1 MMTSQ
6 QTRPTPPARRPAAAL
21 PGIRRQSFAMA
32 VLLLVQYG
40 LGIGVNLFVTLPR
53 QDHGAG
59 LGSAISNGP
68 AAVSVHAVLGLALV
82 VIALATA
89 IRAAAIRHGGII
101 ALAALGLLALGSA
114 AFSGISFARTG
125 QNGAS
130 FSMALGWAVAL
141 LCYLAIL
148 FIAGRGRP
156 AQR

>member
-1 MMTSQ
+1 MTSQ
-6 QTRPTPPARRPAAAL
+6 QTRTTPPARPRAAAL
-21 PGIRRQSFAMA
+21 SGIRRQSFAMA

-68 AAVSVHAVLGLALV
+68 VAVSIHAVLGLALV

-89 IRAAAIRHGGII
+89 IRAATIRHGGII
-101 ALAALGLLALGSA
+101 ALTVLGLLALGSA

-141 LCYLAIL
+141 LCYLSIL